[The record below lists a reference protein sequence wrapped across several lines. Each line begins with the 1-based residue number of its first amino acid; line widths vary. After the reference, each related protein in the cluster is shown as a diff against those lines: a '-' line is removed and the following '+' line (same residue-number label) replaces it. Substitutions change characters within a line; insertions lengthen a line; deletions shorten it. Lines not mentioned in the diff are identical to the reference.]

1 MRVIVDMLIIVTDKC
16 DEKRKAKLMQIMQ
29 RAGIEGECKKDG
41 KEEKIYYRFCRDQKD
56 PMVQIYFELD
66 RRKYK
71 GIGCWGVSYTAQYTQ
86 EEKQKIVGY
95 RLNNGRI
102 CHVNDSYEEDCR
114 EWCDACGDYAA
125 QKAPIVVKRSKS
137 LLLGKSEK
145 RIYLSDYFMANGE
158 FFVSEAMYSY
168 LLENGVSEE
177 NFIPAYF
184 GKRKKELACY
194 QIKPVHILPPRSIQ
208 YENCEV
214 TSVCPECGNTRLEK
228 KGIRKYYEGAYID
241 MDKIDFIDDI
251 NASKEYYE
259 AVKMTIV
266 SPRVYE
272 LLKKE
277 DPNTVGTPLF
287 PLTMKEEMERSA
299 MP

>member
-16 DEKRKAKLMQIMQ
+16 DEKRKEKLMQIMQ
-29 RAGIEGECKKDG
+29 KAGIEGECKKDG
-41 KEEKIYYRFCRDQKD
+41 KREEIYYKFQRDQKD
-56 PMVQIYFELD
+56 PMVKIYFEL
-66 RRKYK
+66 RKKSYK
-71 GIGCWGVSYTAQYTQ
+71 GISCYYGSYTPKYTQ
-86 EEKQKIVGY
+86 EEKERILGY
-95 RLNNGRI
+95 RLDLGRI
-102 CHVNDSYEEDCR
+102 CHVSDSYEEDCR
-114 EWCDACGDYAA
+114 EWCDACGDYAG
-125 QKAPIVVKRSKS
+125 QKAPIIVKRSKS

-145 RIYLSDYFMANGE
+145 RIYQQYSFTGGE

-177 NFIPAYF
+177 NFIRAYF

-194 QIKPVHILPPRSIQ
+194 QVKPVHILPQGSIRFKD
-208 YENCEV
+208 CEEIPAC
-214 TSVCPECGNTRLEK
+214 SKCGSARWELRGESE
-228 KGIRKYYEGAYID
+228 YYEGIYID
-241 MDKIDFIDDI
+241 MDKTDYIDNV
-251 NASKEYYE
+251 NASWEYFQSY
-259 AVKMTIV
+259 KMIIV